1 MSVCYQWFISF
12 VLLLVFLCKAPGQID
27 VLQIMFPI
35 CELWGKG
42 QHGITRGVC
51 DQSLMRIKD
60 VSNSAN
66 KQEYF
71 CLVWL
76 ILKILKNT
84 IGKSREQYNK
94 HPRIPE
100 VTSVSPFSFFSQ
112 KTQLES
118 LLCPSLVPFSF
129 FLFLVL
135 PLTCFRCLESRL
147 LF

>member
-51 DQSLMRIKD
+51 DQNLMRIKD

-100 VTSVSPFSFFSQ
+100 VTSVSPF
-112 KTQLES
+112 
-118 LLCPSLVPFSF
+118 PFSLKRHSWSPFCVPPWSHFPF
-129 FLFLVL
+129 F
-135 PLTCFRCLESRL
+135 CSWCCL
-147 LF
+147 